1 MRYLIPVALAG
12 LVVFAVRK
20 ATAAPV
26 YDPTYYADDPDNA
39 PDLLDEA
46 ATVANEIA
54 NAVTGSPA
62 AWYSTSEAMKK
73 RLKKREALMLNR
85 YQLGDGGWTIGYGRF
100 YKSGGPLPPASI
112 DRDTAE
118 RWFTEDLVERGEK
131 WVKLY
136 VSVPVTQNQF
146 DALVSMAYNLRPSS
160 FKRIA
165 EAVNQGQDPTPSL
178 VSEDGPGRNAD
189 GSVTLG
195 GWLYDVFNPSTAA
208 QIKNITKPTP
218 LGSPAPTPAAA
229 APMYDPTPG
238 IY

>member
-26 YDPTYYADDPDNA
+26 YDPTYYADDPENA

-46 ATVANEIA
+46 ATVAEEIA

-62 AWYSTSEAMKK
+62 EWYSTSEAMKK
-73 RLKKREALMLNR
+73 RLKKREGLKLTR
-85 YQLGDGGWTIGYGRF
+85 YRLGDGGYTIGYGR
-100 YKSGGPLPPASI
+100 YYADGGPECPAAI
-112 DRDTAE
+112 TLDTAE
-118 RWFTEDLVERGEK
+118 RMFADDLVQRGEK

-165 EAVNQGQDPTPSL
+165 EAVNQGQDPTPIAM
-178 VSEDGPGRNAD
+178 EYTRPGTNLERGLIARREEELSIFY
-189 GSVTLG
+189 G
-195 GWLYDVFNPSTAA
+195 TATA
-208 QIKNITKPTP
+208 
-218 LGSPAPTPAAA
+218 
-229 APMYDPTPG
+229 
-238 IY
+238 

>member
-1 MRYLIPVALAG
+1 MRYLLPIVLAG
-12 LVVFAVRK
+12 LVVFAVRR

-26 YDPTYYADDPDNA
+26 YDPTFYADNPDNA
-39 PDLLDEA
+39 PDLLEEA
-46 ATVANEIA
+46 ATLADELT

-62 AWYSTSEAMKK
+62 GWFSTSEAMKK

-165 EAVNQGQDPTPSL
+165 EAVNQGQDPTPIAM
-178 VSEDGPGRNAD
+178 EYTRPGTNLERGLIARREEELSIFY
-189 GSVTLG
+189 G
-195 GWLYDVFNPSTAA
+195 TATA
-208 QIKNITKPTP
+208 
-218 LGSPAPTPAAA
+218 
-229 APMYDPTPG
+229 
-238 IY
+238 